1 VNGSEDVN
9 QRLEISISADAESA
23 VAGLSAVDAAAAKSA
38 ESIAAA
44 NQKLATSAGQTREQ
58 IAAAARGT
66 TEAAQTAKAGFEQ
79 IGQAA
84 AASQAQVHTATQEVA
99 RLHAAFADSE
109 KSAREFEASTGA
121 VGVREIESAAARA
134 RELLAT
140 AKRELE
146 AIRDDN
152 RALTA
157 GRPVSSTLDDQIRA
171 TRGVQ
176 TAATLRPGGPAYMRT
191 ELQAGNVEGS
201 PDLQA
206 RYRIY
211 EQANRQIIELE
222 NQQTAAVTRAEAEQ
236 TQATV
241 AGVRARIQAMND
253 EVRFGHT
260 SLEERKTQLAE
271 MLAAYKGNAEA
282 ISLIERES
290 VKATLAHNQE
300 RRKATREAH
309 SAVADTVLSSGFLI
323 PGEVGSAVAQL
334 GFMGQAGPGALALGG
349 AAIAGIGV
357 GTALGKAADVAAK
370 DQEAMERLSVAVK
383 TNGGD
388 WEALEKSVDAWASLQ
403 ARTTTFSRS
412 QTIPALAE
420 LATAGVNTA
429 DAMKIVRVAEDASAA
444 KGLPLLDVT
453 HALLQA
459 YNGAPRALLQLGV
472 ATRDQVREGLTFQQQ
487 LEAIEKVMHGQATT
501 LDSYTKKQQQLRNDI
516 EEVARTIG
524 DALLPKLGDATTSMD
539 HFVRTIDS
547 AGIAKGV
554 GGAAQGVEDLAK
566 AFGDVGTKLAPL
578 VAMYTTIAGLDLK
591 VNQTLLG
598 GVKNVLG
605 FFGDRSVANSNLTT
619 ANLGVNG
626 GAPGSYGGGSS
637 SLGVPGDV
645 RSAIASAANA
655 YASTA
660 GIPPAQLAAIL
671 KAVGEQETQLGK
683 SSVYDARTGLSRTPG
698 NAGHGIWQL
707 DPASNASQADL
718 DRAATD
724 VGFAANKAAS
734 MLADSLKHSG
744 GNVTAALAAYNAGGM
759 NAAGLQYAREVEARM
774 GPTSLAAGDSNL
786 VADTNVKGRQA
797 SSARAV
803 DPFQEELKAAQ
814 RAETE
819 QRLHGLTDYRQQ
831 YESTLQSIISKY
843 TDLSNVAGTSDKQR
857 QKDLDDVGRAE
868 ALLASAKAKDTAD
881 QTKAERAAAAERDK
895 AYTESVRKVE
905 GAAARQEGPTASLQQ
920 RQAGYEA
927 EMTALKAIR
936 DLRAQSS
943 DPKAQAEVYSLDRKM
958 TQVADKLA
966 GLWRKYV
973 DEEER
978 YYKHSDETLDAHLA
992 KLRAFERGSTTEQ
1005 KSYLSRIS
1013 SADIEADATKV
1024 VKDLDDAITKA
1035 TRQGASRAKLE
1046 QMYGEDIRTLSNTP
1060 NRQDKT
1066 AADTLSAGRDRFSQ
1080 SLRGDQVKDA
1090 SDAIAALDR
1099 KYKELNTAIADGIKL
1114 TSDSNVQSVRD
1125 AQNRQLQLDAPI
1137 ARERALLAA
1146 TQAEIADLEKLK
1158 AQWAGN
1164 AAVVDDYQKK
1174 IDALGVTAHDTND
1187 KIVQDERAALQAR
1200 TDEYQKFADSA
1211 TSNMAKIWTNGKSA
1225 MDNFRDIFKSTI
1237 GDLEQQM
1244 MKSAFS
1250 QAFFGGAGA
1259 GDINIKDSLQRTMFG
1274 GVAPVKPGDSPAM
1287 IALEKKI
1294 TESPRGTAS
1303 DMLHVVLHGD
1313 PALGTGGG
1321 GSSLAT
1327 AAARAATD
1335 LASGNIA
1342 GAVGDVGAAA
1352 VGKSFSVST
1361 SFNGSAAQAWDAG
1374 TSFVPGGG
1382 PGPQGAWGNYAQVP
1396 IAGLPPIDYGMY
1408 GGQAG
1413 SSNQYADASNY
1424 TAVSPNGSGSG
1435 GSRAGGGSA
1444 LSRDLSYAQ
1453 GAYSLYQGLT
1463 RGGTAGET
1471 LSGVGGIVGT
1481 ALGGPLGG
1489 FIGSTA
1495 GNLLGSVFGPHWGP
1509 ASNYPDRSDTARY
1522 GQIMAD
1528 LYGTNSSNGQSF
1540 TKDQAT
1546 ADLFFKGTTNGAG
1559 AAGVERLLA
1568 GGQASYTAQTGRTAA
1583 QYAQDLAMFGQDASA
1598 LGTGGMYTPTDHI
1611 GTLASHA
1618 TGAKGSYSYTDYGA
1632 ALAAIEQGL
1641 STNQGGLGAFN
1652 TYSLRRAL
1660 PDYNL
1665 ALMSGGTAVQQA
1677 LQTGTGPVAAAA
1689 AAAAS
1694 NAAAKTNPVGANEP
1708 RVVVNAQN
1716 STFVGADG
1724 ISGLTDLI
1732 TTALARKQH
1741 GTLPNP
1747 TANRRVL
1754 NV

>member
-1 VNGSEDVN
+1 MNGSEDVN

-58 IAAAARGT
+58 LAAAARGT

-134 RELLAT
+134 RELLVT

-211 EQANRQIIELE
+211 EQANRQIQELE
-222 NQQTAAVTRAEAEQ
+222 NQQTAAITRAEAEQ
-236 TQATV
+236 TQAAV

-260 SLEERKTQLAE
+260 SLEERKSQLGE

-300 RRKATREAH
+300 RRKSMSEAH
-309 SAVADTVLSSGFLI
+309 SAIADTVLNSGYLL
-323 PGEVGSAVAQL
+323 PGEVGNAVTNL
-334 GFMGQAGPGALALGG
+334 GYMSKGGPAALAVGG
-349 AAIAGIGV
+349 AAVAGIGAAT
-357 GTALGKAADVAAK
+357 GIASLANIAGKD
-370 DQEAMERLSVAVK
+370 E
-383 TNGGD
+383 
-388 WEALEKSVDAWASLQ
+388 EALNKLGISVRNQGGNWDALRKSVEEYIDVQ
-403 ARTTTFSRS
+403 GKTTTFGREEVVPGLNEFVVAGLS
-412 QTIPALAE
+412 AE
-420 LATAGVNTA
+420 N
-429 DAMKIVRVAEDASAA
+429 AMKVLRVAEDLATAQGVPLETAVKALAGAYEGNNRGLVQLHILNKEQVADHIEFGDVLVKA
-444 KGLPLLDVT
+444 K
-453 HALLQA
+453 
-459 YNGAPRALLQLGV
+459 
-472 ATRDQVREGLTFQQQ
+472 
-487 LEAIEKVMHGQATT
+487 EKTHGQATAI
-501 LDSYTKKQQQLRNDI
+501 DSYAKQQIMLKN
-516 EEVARTIG
+516 
-524 DALLPKLGDATTSMD
+524 
-539 HFVRTIDS
+539 
-547 AGIAKGV
+547 
-554 GGAAQGVEDLAK
+554 
-566 AFGDVGTKLAPL
+566 
-578 VAMYTTIAGLDLK
+578 AMHEA
-591 VNQTLLG
+591 
-598 GVKNVLG
+598 
-605 FFGDRSVANSNLTT
+605 
-619 ANLGVNG
+619 
-626 GAPGSYGGGSS
+626 
-637 SLGVPGDV
+637 
-645 RSAIASAANA
+645 ASAAGEDFLPVMDKLAHVMVTFFQDMNTKDAFKNFADGLGNA
-655 YASTA
+655 VD
-660 GIPPAQLAAIL
+660 GAIKL
-671 KAVGEQETQLGK
+671 ERALRPIDSFLHTVADKAVGPAIAALFH
-683 SSVYDARTGLSRTPG
+683 PG
-698 NAGHGIWQL
+698 N
-707 DPASNASQADL
+707 
-718 DRAATD
+718 
-724 VGFAANKAAS
+724 
-734 MLADSLKHSG
+734 G
-744 GNVTAALAAYNAGGM
+744 GDDMGMGALAADRAGNRPQGGAQRTPQGSMNLDQIRDLWLRAGGNPQAADLM
-759 NAAGLQYAREVEARM
+759 SHVAYAESAGNPNIKGPGYWDSGKHYDTYGLWQVSTVHGNANYRDPMTNAREAVDLYKAHPNLSDWEDSRNKGAGGGWGQYAGSNSAPSDADLRAIKGAAGFGSTATKDLSALKDQYFKEQQAGLPDARM
-774 GPTSLAAGDSNL
+774 DYENALKTIISDNTKTMQERVAAEQRYASLVKQDEADTKRAASEATKEERERQKAVETAMKSEIARDELTRRRGGNTQAAYAAEIAAVTKLRDQRGSANDADSTKDVDALNAKIQSLIEGSHRAWTTTFDEAKAHFKASSESLDEYLGKLERLKRGATVDEKARVSAEEKAAVERDATGLVKSLQAGITSALQRGASRPEMERLYGEDIAKVTGRKNYQDPTVADAYSAFIDKTSQASRSDQTKDAKDAVAELDRQYKELGVDINSTTKAAGDSN
-786 VADTNVKGRQA
+786 VETIRMAQ
-797 SSARAV
+797 
-803 DPFQEELKAAQ
+803 QQQ
-814 RAETE
+814 RA
-819 QRLHGLTDYRQQ
+819 
-831 YESTLQSIISKY
+831 
-843 TDLSNVAGTSDKQR
+843 
-857 QKDLDDVGRAE
+857 
-868 ALLASAKAKDTAD
+868 
-881 QTKAERAAAAERDK
+881 
-895 AYTESVRKVE
+895 
-905 GAAARQEGPTASLQQ
+905 
-920 RQAGYEA
+920 
-927 EMTALKAIR
+927 
-936 DLRAQSS
+936 
-943 DPKAQAEVYSLDRKM
+943 
-958 TQVADKLA
+958 
-966 GLWRKYV
+966 
-973 DEEER
+973 
-978 YYKHSDETLDAHLA
+978 
-992 KLRAFERGSTTEQ
+992 
-1005 KSYLSRIS
+1005 
-1013 SADIEADATKV
+1013 
-1024 VKDLDDAITKA
+1024 
-1035 TRQGASRAKLE
+1035 
-1046 QMYGEDIRTLSNTP
+1046 
-1060 NRQDKT
+1060 
-1066 AADTLSAGRDRFSQ
+1066 
-1080 SLRGDQVKDA
+1080 
-1090 SDAIAALDR
+1090 
-1099 KYKELNTAIADGIKL
+1099 
-1114 TSDSNVQSVRD
+1114 
-1125 AQNRQLQLDAPI
+1125 LDAPI
-1137 ARERALLAA
+1137 ERDRAILAG
-1146 TQAEIADLEKLK
+1146 TE
-1158 AQWAGN
+1158 AQI
-1164 AAVVDDYQKK
+1164 AAVRRLRDEYSKVPEAVDFLNGKLDT
-1174 IDALGVTAHDTND
+1174 LTVTQHDTND

-1225 MDNFRDIFKSTI
+1225 MDNFRDIFKTTI

-1244 MKSAFS
+1244 LKSAFS

-1259 GDINIKDSLQRTMFG
+1259 GDVNIRDSLQRTMFG

-1294 TESPRGTAS
+1294 NESPRGTAS

-1321 GSSLAT
+1321 GSSLAN
-1327 AAARAATD
+1327 AAARAVTD

-1361 SFNGSAAQAWDAG
+1361 SFNGAGAQVWDAG

-1435 GSRAGGGSA
+1435 GSGARGGGA
-1444 LSRDLSYAQ
+1444 LARDLSYAQ
-1453 GAYSLYQGLT
+1453 GVYSLYQGLT

-1489 FIGSTA
+1489 FLGSTA

-1509 ASNYPDRSDTARY
+1509 ASNYPDRSDTQRY

-1540 TKDQAT
+1540 TKDQST

-1583 QYAQDLAMFGQDASA
+1583 QYAQDLAMFGQDANA
-1598 LGTGGMYTPTDHI
+1598 LGTGGLYTPGSHI
-1611 GTLASHA
+1611 GTLESRAA
-1618 TGAKGSYSYTDYGA
+1618 GAKGSYSYTDYGS

>member
-1 VNGSEDVN
+1 VNGSEDSVQN
-9 QRLEISISADAESA
+9 LSISISADAESA
-23 VAGLSAVDAAAAKSA
+23 VSGLSAVDVAAKQTVDN
-38 ESIAAA
+38 IAAA
-44 NQKLATSAGQTREQ
+44 NERLGTSAQQTREQ
-58 IAAAARGT
+58 IAEAARAT
-66 TEAAQTAKAGFEQ
+66 AEAAQLAKAGFEKV
-79 IGQAA
+79 GAA
-84 AASQAQVHTATQEVA
+84 AEASSAQVHTATKEVA

-211 EQANRQIIELE
+211 EQANRQIQELE
-222 NQQTAAVTRAEAEQ
+222 NQQTAAITRAEAEQ

-241 AGVRARIQAMND
+241 AGVRARIASMND

-260 SLEERKTQLAE
+260 TLEERKTQLAE
-271 MLAAYKGNAEA
+271 MLTAYKGNAAA
-282 ISLIERES
+282 IELIQRES
-290 VKATLAHNQE
+290 TRATLAHNQE
-300 RRKATREAH
+300 QRKSHSEAR
-309 SAVADTVLSSGFLI
+309 SAISDSILNSGYALPGQFGAAVTNLGYLASSGPQTL
-323 PGEVGSAVAQL
+323 AV
-334 GFMGQAGPGALALGG
+334 GG
-349 AAIAGIGV
+349 AAIAAIGV

-370 DQEAMERLSVAVK
+370 DQEAMERLGVAVK
-383 TNGGD
+383 TQGAD
-388 WEALEKSVDAWASLQ
+388 WESLEKSVDAWATLQ

-524 DALLPKLGDATTSMD
+524 DSLLPKLGDATTSMD

-547 AGIAKGV
+547 AGIAKHV
-554 GGAAQGVEDLAK
+554 GGAAQGVEDLASG
-566 AFGDVGTKLAPL
+566 FGHLAGAL
-578 VAMYTTIAGLDLK
+578 VKPVELLANAYGWINKFDAMQLNAAGS
-591 VNQTLLG
+591 
-598 GVKNVLG
+598 VLG
-605 FFGDRSVANSNLTT
+605 WLLNDRSVANSNLTT

-626 GAPGSYGGGSS
+626 GASGSYGGGSS

-660 GIPPAQLAAIL
+660 GIPPAQLAAIIT
-671 KAVGEQETQLGK
+671 AVGDQESGLGK
-683 SSVYDARTGLSRTPG
+683 SSAYDARTGHSRTAG
-698 NAGHGIWQL
+698 NQGHGIFQL
-707 DPASNASQADL
+707 DPASGASQADL
-718 DRAATD
+718 DRAASD

-734 MLADSLKHSG
+734 MLADSLKRSG

-759 NAAGLQYAREVEARM
+759 NAAGLAYARQVEARI
-774 GPTSLAAGDSNL
+774 GPTNLAAGETNR
-786 VADTNVKGRQA
+786 ADTNVQGRQA

-803 DPFQEELKAAQ
+803 DPFQEELKNAQ
-814 RAETE
+814 RAENE
-819 QRLHGLTDYRQQ
+819 QRLRGIAEYRQN
-831 YESTLQSIISKY
+831 YESALQSIITKY

-857 QKDLDDVGRAE
+857 QKDLDDAGRAE
-868 ALLASAKAKDTAD
+868 ALLNSARAKDTAD

-905 GAAARQEGPTASLQQ
+905 GAAAKQEGPTASLQQ

-943 DPKAQAEVYSLDRKM
+943 DPKAQAEVDSLDRKM
-958 TQVADKLA
+958 TQIADKLA

-978 YYKHSDETLDAHLA
+978 SYKASGETLDAHLA
-992 KLRAFERGSTTEQ
+992 KLKAFERGASPDQKQYIEHLSTTG
-1005 KSYLSRIS
+1005 
-1013 SADIEADATKV
+1013 IESKAKDV
-1024 VKDLDDAITKA
+1024 VKSLDDAITA
-1035 TRQGASRAKLE
+1035 AIRQGTPRKQVE
-1046 QMYGEDIRTLSNTP
+1046 QMYRDAIRTVAQTP
-1060 NRQDKT
+1060 NRQDAT
-1066 AADTLSAGRDRFSQ
+1066 AADTLNAGRDKFTQ
-1080 SLRGDQVKDA
+1080 SLRGDEVKDA
-1090 SDAIAALDR
+1090 DAAISALDR
-1099 KYKELNTAIADGIKL
+1099 KYKELNTDIADGIKL
-1114 TSDSNVQSVRD
+1114 TSDSTVQSVRD

-1146 TQAEIADLEKLK
+1146 TEAEIADLEKLK

-1174 IDALGVTAHDTND
+1174 IDALGVTVHDTND

-1211 TSNMAKIWTNGKSA
+1211 TSNMAKIWTNGQSA
-1225 MDNFRDIFKSTI
+1225 MQNFRDIFKSTI

-1244 MKSAFS
+1244 LKSAFS

-1259 GDINIKDSLQRTMFG
+1259 GDVNIKDSLQRTMFG

-1303 DMLHVVLHGD
+1303 DLLHVVLHGD

-1321 GSSLAT
+1321 GSSLAN
-1327 AAARAATD
+1327 AAAKVATD

-1361 SFNGSAAQAWDAG
+1361 SFNGAGAQVWDAG
-1374 TSFVPGGG
+1374 TSIVGGG

-1408 GGQAG
+1408 GGQSG

-1435 GSRAGGGSA
+1435 SSGARGGGA
-1444 LSRDLSYAQ
+1444 LARDLSYAQ

-1509 ASNYPDRSDTARY
+1509 ASNYPDRSDTQRY

-1546 ADLFFKGTTNGAG
+1546 ADLFFRGTTNGAG

-1583 QYAQDLAMFGQDASA
+1583 QYAQDLAMFGQDANA

-1618 TGAKGSYSYTDYGA
+1618 TGAKGSYSYTDYGS